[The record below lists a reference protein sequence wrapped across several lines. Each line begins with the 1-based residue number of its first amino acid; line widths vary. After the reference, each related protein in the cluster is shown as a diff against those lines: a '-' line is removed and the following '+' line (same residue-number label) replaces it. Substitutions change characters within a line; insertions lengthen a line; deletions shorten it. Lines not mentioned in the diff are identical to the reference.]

1 MGLFSPFVAIGGYQ
15 PYNAWAHGK
24 ALSLFVQ
31 VFLSYFSMAGIG
43 MSCSGNCGLR
53 VIERAAHVAEQADHL
68 P

>member
-1 MGLFSPFVAIGGYQ
+1 ME
-15 PYNAWAHGK
+15 K
-24 ALSLFVQ
+24 LSRSFVQ